1 MSGSDDPQHYLLRA
15 ADMRSR
21 AEKAEAPATKEG
33 LLRIAQDFE
42 LLAKRAEQRIA
53 ALARLS
59 PDRTQSERAGLTPV
73 NLDRGDVTI

>member
-1 MSGSDDPQHYLLRA
+1 
-15 ADMRSR
+15 MRSR

-42 LLAKRAEQRIA
+42 LLAKRAEQRVA
-53 ALARLS
+53 AIARLS
-59 PDRTQSERAGLTPV
+59 SGSAQSERADPAPV